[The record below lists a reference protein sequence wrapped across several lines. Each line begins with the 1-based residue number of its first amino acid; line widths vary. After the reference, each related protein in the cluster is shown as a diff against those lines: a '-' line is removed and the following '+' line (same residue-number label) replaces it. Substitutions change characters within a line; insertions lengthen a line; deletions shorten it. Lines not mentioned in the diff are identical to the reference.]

1 MSAHIIIIDDD
12 RNIRL
17 LYQHELSCEG
27 YQVETASS
35 AAEAIKK
42 TTAEP
47 FSLAV
52 LDIEMPDMSGLELLG
67 KLREL
72 RPNMPVILNSAYST
86 YKSDFKSWLA
96 DAYVVKSSDIEP
108 LKQTI
113 KEMLSNYGSER

>member
-12 RNIRL
+12 RNIRR
-17 LYQHELSCEG
+17 LYEHELSCEG
-27 YQVETASS
+27 YQVATASS
-35 AAEAIKK
+35 AAEAIEKAS
-42 TTAEP
+42 AEP
-47 FSLAV
+47 FNLAI

-108 LKQTI
+108 LKQTV
-113 KEMLSNYGSER
+113 KEMLSNYGS

>member
-17 LYQHELSCEG
+17 LYEHELSCEG
-27 YQVETASS
+27 YQVATASS
-35 AAEAIKK
+35 AAEAIEKAS
-42 TTAEP
+42 AEP
-47 FSLAV
+47 FNLAI

-108 LKQTI
+108 LKQTV
-113 KEMLSNYGSER
+113 KEMLSNYGS